1 MDFFL
6 KNLRETLSAVNK
18 LIEGNIYVVNTKR
31 VRRCNNI
38 KSSNRSKINFIWRSL
53 AFLEEQN
60 ILELNG
66 KSNPKYELEQI
77 LIKNSPYSSR
87 TRLKKRLINEGLL
100 EYKCTK
106 CGNIGQWN
114 GELLSLQLE
123 HKNGINNDNRLENLE
138 LLCPNCHSQS
148 KTYSGKNRKGTKKLY
163 YCKCGAE
170 IKKNSKTCVKCR
182 NKTINFKNRKV
193 KNRPTKE
200 KLLNEISEYGYRRTG
215 RKYGVSDNA
224 IRNWQKQ
231 YEKNL

>member
-1 MDFFL
+1 MKSKLEKFTNNEIIEVLNNSKSF
-6 KNLRETLSAVNK
+6 REALIKFGYSSNGSGGYVSA
-18 LIEGNIYVVNTKR
+18 KR
-31 VRRCNNI
+31 IIIKRNI
-38 KSSNRSKINFIWRSL
+38 KIPNYNYYGD
-53 AFLEEQN
+53 
-60 ILELNG
+60 G

-200 KLLNEISEYGYRRTG
+200 KLLNEISEYGYRRIG